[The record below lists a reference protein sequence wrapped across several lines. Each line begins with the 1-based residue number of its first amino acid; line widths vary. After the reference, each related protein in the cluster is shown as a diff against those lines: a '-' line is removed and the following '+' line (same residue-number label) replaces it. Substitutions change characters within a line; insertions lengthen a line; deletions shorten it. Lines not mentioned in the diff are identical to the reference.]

1 MEIATAPPAVDTH
14 MMNSLDG
21 RLEDPSSAIAIPIP
35 GPEASN
41 GIAPVVRKFKASDLP
56 LPSATRSAID
66 GLAHTFKKKGRYDDI
81 RKQVWAKFEAQVCL
95 PFSPLRVC
103 M

>member
-1 MEIATAPPAVDTH
+1 MEIATASPAVDTH

-21 RLEDPSSAIAIPIP
+21 RLEDPSSAIPIP

-41 GIAPVVRKFKASDLP
+41 GITPVVRKFKASDLP

-66 GLAHTFKKKGRYDDI
+66 GLAHTFKKKGRYDDK

-95 PFSPLRVC
+95 PFSSLGVC